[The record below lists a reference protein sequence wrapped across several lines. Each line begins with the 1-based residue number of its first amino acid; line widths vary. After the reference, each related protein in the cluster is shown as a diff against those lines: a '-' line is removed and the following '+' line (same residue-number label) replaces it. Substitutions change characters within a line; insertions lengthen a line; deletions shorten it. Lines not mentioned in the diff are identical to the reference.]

1 MIENYTSSHK
11 SYSSPPNVVGALLTH
26 ASQGRKKEIEMA
38 AFNEHRFAFY
48 FWAKWKKENKINPT
62 PDLITFDW
70 HQDLAPAKNKEQLR
84 KLNVKNLFEVS
95 FFAWAKLSIAN
106 DDHILA
112 AAYLDL
118 IGDVHVVCKEAPL
131 NPPKGRKS
139 TPLSEDA
146 GRRIRNDGIVKEII
160 DCKGKKHFI
169 RKYENEQALMDNIQT
184 QNIEHLYFDIDL
196 DYFTIENKSSNKE
209 QRFTYMKDRE
219 IKEIFNLETPFIQWI
234 FKRME
239 GLTIAFEPDYT
250 GGIDKSM
257 KYYNLLDKLWFA

>member
-1 MIENYTSSHK
+1 MIEHYTPSHK

-26 ASQGRKKEIEMA
+26 ASRGRKKEIEMA

-70 HQDLAPAKNKEQLR
+70 HQDLVSVKNKEQLK
-84 KLNVKNLFEVS
+84 KLDLKNLFEVS

-106 DDHILA
+106 DNHILA

-118 IGDVHVVCKEAPL
+118 IGDVYVVCKEAP
-131 NPPKGRKS
+131 NPPLPPPQGGDVPMNVS
-139 TPLSEDA
+139 PSGGA
-146 GRRIRNDGIVKEII
+146 VKEII
-160 DCKGKKHFI
+160 DIKGKKHFI